1 MIFIPIDMGLTC
13 TLKVCLNNGTC
24 VYNSTTIR
32 CTCPTGFAGARCDWS
47 MRKKSFFF
55 NNIEIFF
62 SFGLFE

>member
-47 MRKKSFFF
+47 KRKKSFFF
-55 NNIEIFF
+55 
-62 SFGLFE
+62 